1 MKKKF
6 SIFWIIG
13 LSLLL
18 NACAVKPEVTIGAYF
33 TEIKTSTSTNFDTL
47 TIQKYFDSEVKISEN
62 NQVLENTTD
71 ESNEMTDRYME
82 LFKGFEYTI
91 KETVVEGDT
100 ATVNVEILTYPMGE
114 LFANYVT
121 QIFTKAFTWAF
132 SGVGEAEITQKS
144 NALFIELAADLEKT
158 YTKTIPVYLI
168 KVDDKWL
175 MMGGDKNIELFN
187 ALTGGLIDF
196 AKQFSDNNLNNG

>member
-6 SIFWIIG
+6 SIFGIIG

>member
-1 MKKKF
+1 MRD
-6 SIFWIIG
+6 
-13 LSLLL
+13 
-18 NACAVKPEVTIGAYF
+18 A
-33 TEIKTSTSTNFDTL
+33 
-47 TIQKYFDSEVKISEN
+47 
-62 NQVLENTTD
+62 
-71 ESNEMTDRYME
+71 
-82 LFKGFEYTI
+82 
-91 KETVVEGDT
+91 
-100 ATVNVEILTYPMGE
+100 GE

-196 AKQFSDNNLNNG
+196 AKQFNDNNLNNG

>member
-18 NACAVKPEVTIGAYF
+18 NACAVKPEVTIGEYF